1 MRALY
6 ALLGMEVMSVVGA
19 KLISNERKT
28 MSYKYNPTVIE
39 MVDGYS
45 VAYGDL
51 GNAMLIGAMFGRLT
65 DQQKET
71 IYREALDQ
79 VAQDM
84 EKAGQL

>member
-1 MRALY
+1 M
-6 ALLGMEVMSVVGA
+6 
-19 KLISNERKT
+19 
-28 MSYKYNPTVIE
+28 YNPTVTD
-39 MVDGYS
+39 MVDSYS

-79 VAQDM
+79 VREDM
-84 EKAGQL
+84 KKAGQL

>member
-1 MRALY
+1 
-6 ALLGMEVMSVVGA
+6 
-19 KLISNERKT
+19 
-28 MSYKYNPTVIE
+28 MSYKYNPTVTE

-79 VAQDM
+79 VAKDM